1 MAHGRTGPEGP
12 EGDLQVNNSTDSLA
26 QLGAVIESRKAG
38 DPDQSY
44 VARLLKMGPDAI
56 LKKIGEEAGEVI
68 MAAKDAQYGGDRQ
81 RIVSEVADLWFHC
94 MIALSHFGLSP
105 RDVVDELDKRAG
117 TSGIEEKALRKVQ
130 ERERKGN

>member
-1 MAHGRTGPEGP
+1 
-12 EGDLQVNNSTDSLA
+12 VNNDKTPNDSLA
-26 QLGAVIESRKAG
+26 QLAAVIESRKAG

-56 LKKIGEEAGEVI
+56 LKKVGEEAGEVI

-94 MIALSHFGLSP
+94 MIALSHFGLGP
-105 RDVVDELDKRAG
+105 RDVIAELEQRAG
-117 TSGIEEKALRKVQ
+117 TSGIEEKALRKARK
-130 ERERKGN
+130 REDGGA